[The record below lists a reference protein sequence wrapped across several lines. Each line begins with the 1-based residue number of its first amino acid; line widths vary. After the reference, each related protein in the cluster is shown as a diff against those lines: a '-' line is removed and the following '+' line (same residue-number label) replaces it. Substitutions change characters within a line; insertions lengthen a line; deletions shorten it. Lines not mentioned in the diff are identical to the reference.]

1 MPYLARAALFWS
13 ALVCMLVMSL
23 SEVAVLPPV
32 VKNTAATYS
41 FGTFPCAAR
50 ASFASLL
57 FNFRCSAVLMGPAIM
72 SVTAGGTNRPI
83 CAVAGLSLSLPY
95 VSTLCMLVGAPT

>member
-50 ASFASLL
+50 ASFG
-57 FNFRCSAVLMGPAIM
+57 CSAVLMGPAIM

-83 CAVAGLSLSLPY
+83 CAIAGLSLSLPY